1 MASWFVSTTR
11 PVGNEVEWLLT
22 PHASEEEARVFA
34 SSAIL
39 RGLRVEAGTAPGVE
53 PRVRIGWRAANHWAH
68 EPHENSI
75 MGLRRRLAGF
85 AG

>member
-11 PVGNEVEWLLT
+11 PVGNEV
-22 PHASEEEARVFA
+22 EEARVFA

-39 RGLRVEAGTAPGVE
+39 RGLRVEAGTAPGIE